1 MYMGELP
8 EIGQPDPKL
17 VSIRRRVENSRHEY
31 PEEQV
36 ALVGKYELDFLCYMA
51 IRQFYKIC
59 TMVSKGFVRYVRV
72 RITCSRPL
80 FSMSCI
86 LFQPY
91 PPNVPSLF

>member
-1 MYMGELP
+1 MGELP

-59 TMVSKGFVRYVRV
+59 TMVSTKGFVRYVRV
-72 RITCSRPL
+72 RISRPL
-80 FSMSCI
+80 FSMPCI
-86 LFQPY
+86 LF
-91 PPNVPSLF
+91 

>member
-36 ALVGKYELDFLCYMA
+36 ALVGEYKLDFL
-51 IRQFYKIC
+51 
-59 TMVSKGFVRYVRV
+59 RYLV
-72 RITCSRPL
+72 ILPAFL
-80 FSMSCI
+80 FNALHLVLI
-86 LFQPY
+86 LC
-91 PPNVPSLF
+91 PPVLHISHT

>member
-1 MYMGELP
+1 MGELP

-51 IRQFYKIC
+51 IWQFIK
-59 TMVSKGFVRYVRV
+59 FV
-72 RITCSRPL
+72 P
-80 FSMSCI
+80 
-86 LFQPY
+86 
-91 PPNVPSLF
+91 